1 MIMTQEEF
9 IKKFCPDYK
18 DRFNSIREE
27 YRNADDEII
36 SALVELQDKAFEEAL
51 QNFTYKICEAQK
63 EICASGSSVYLN
75 INSRPYPNELIAIII
90 GSVHPNIEDI

>member
-1 MIMTQEEF
+1 MTQEEF
-9 IKKFCPDYK
+9 VKKFCPDYK
-18 DRFNSIREE
+18 DMFNSIREE
-27 YRNADDEII
+27 YRNVDDEII

-51 QNFTYKICEAQK
+51 QNFTNKICEAQK

-90 GSVHPNIEDI
+90 GSFHPNIEEL

>member
-9 IKKFCPDYK
+9 VKKFCPDYEK
-18 DRFNSIREE
+18 KMELIESE
-27 YRNADDEII
+27 
-36 SALVELQDKAFEEAL
+36 LVQSSNPVYHAAIEDSMFTEAL

-90 GSVHPNIEDI
+90 RSVHPNIENL

>member
-1 MIMTQEEF
+1 MTQEEF
-9 IKKFCPDYK
+9 VKKFCPDYK

-51 QNFTYKICEAQK
+51 QNFTNKICEAQK
-63 EICASGSSVYLN
+63 EICANDASLYLS
-75 INSRPYPNELIAIII
+75 IDSRPYPDELSAIIN
-90 GSVHPNIEDI
+90 GSFHPNIKDL

>member
-1 MIMTQEEF
+1 MTQEEF
-9 IKKFCPDYK
+9 IKKFCPDSMFE
-18 DRFNSIREE
+18 DSM
-27 YRNADDEII
+27 
-36 SALVELQDKAFEEAL
+36 FEEAL

-90 GSVHPNIEDI
+90 GSVHPNIENL

>member
-1 MIMTQEEF
+1 MTQEEF
-9 IKKFCPDYK
+9 VKKFYPDYEK
-18 DRFNSIREE
+18 KMELIESE
-27 YRNADDEII
+27 
-36 SALVELQDKAFEEAL
+36 LVQSSNPVYHAAIEDSMFTEAL

-90 GSVHPNIEDI
+90 KSVHPNIEDL

>member
-1 MIMTQEEF
+1 MTLEEF
-9 IKKFCPDYK
+9 IKEFLPNFDERWECASSELKQISSIELIK
-18 DRFNSIREE
+18 MGFNVIH
-27 YRNADDEII
+27 
-36 SALVELQDKAFEEAL
+36 FEEAL

-90 GSVHPNIEDI
+90 KSVHPNIEDL

>member
-9 IKKFCPDYK
+9 VKKFCPDYK

-36 SALVELQDKAFEEAL
+36 SDLVELQDKAFEEAL

-63 EICASGSSVYLN
+63 EICASSSSVYLN

-90 GSVHPNIEDI
+90 RSVHPNIEDL

>member
-1 MIMTQEEF
+1 MTLEEF
-9 IKKFCPDYK
+9 IKEFLPNFDERRGCASSELKQISSIELIK
-18 DRFNSIREE
+18 MGFNVIH
-27 YRNADDEII
+27 
-36 SALVELQDKAFEEAL
+36 FEEAL

-90 GSVHPNIEDI
+90 RSVHPNIEDL

>member
-1 MIMTQEEF
+1 MTQEEF
-9 IKKFCPDYK
+9 VKKFCPDYEK
-18 DRFNSIREE
+18 KMELIKSE
-27 YRNADDEII
+27 
-36 SALVELQDKAFEEAL
+36 LVQSSNPVYHAAIEDSMFMEAL

-90 GSVHPNIEDI
+90 RSVHPNIENL

>member
-9 IKKFCPDYK
+9 VKKFCPDYEK
-18 DRFNSIREE
+18 KMELIKSE
-27 YRNADDEII
+27 
-36 SALVELQDKAFEEAL
+36 LVQSSNPVYCAAIEDSMFMEAL

-90 GSVHPNIEDI
+90 RSVHPNIEDL